1 MQIPTQITPPHPMI
15 LMKTWPPFLTKPSAL
30 PAPSVIENKCSK
42 PSELVNF
49 QLVLN
54 LFTIMGDLVS
64 FVTDLVVKTGG
75 NIIGNGMTQ
84 Q

>member
-54 LFTIMGDLVS
+54 LFTIMEDLVS